1 MKAIKKVLKKLTYFD
16 IALIVLLTILFLGFF
31 FFFYRKAEY
40 ANIRVKVTDQEVL
53 YARTLPTTW
62 YANQF
67 VVGDVERD
75 ALGRVI
81 SEIVGI
87 ERFNVKSDKKVVYLD
102 LRVRATYDTR
112 TKLYSARGR
121 PLIFGT
127 PVRFNFS
134 KVTFDGIVT
143 EFPNSSAQKNLK
155 TTNTKVTALLRGIEP
170 EKVPDEPEIL
180 KAVKVGDKI
189 YDSNGKVLAEVLD
202 LKIRPAERVTQ
213 TTQGELLLRH
223 DPLYK
228 DALFTLNIRSK
239 ILDNEPFMFDN
250 IPFKIGERLPLN
262 FEDVSLFPVIIK
274 IFPQ

>member
-1 MKAIKKVLKKLTYFD
+1 MKTIKRVLKKLTYFD
-16 IALIVLLTILFLGFF
+16 IALIVLLVILFLGFF

-67 VVGDVERD
+67 VVGDIERD
-75 ALGRVI
+75 TLGRVI

-87 ERFNVKSDKKVVYLD
+87 ERFNVKSDKKTVYLD

-155 TTNTKVTALLRGIEP
+155 ITNTKVTALLRGIEP
-170 EKVPDEPEIL
+170 EKKPDEPEIL
-180 KAVKVGDKI
+180 RAVKVGDKI
-189 YDSNGKVLAEVLD
+189 YDSNGNVLAEVLD

-239 ILDNEPFMFDN
+239 ILDNESFMFDN
-250 IPFKIGERLPLN
+250 IPLKIGEKLPLN
-262 FEDVSLFPVIIK
+262 FEDVSLFPVIIE
-274 IFPQ
+274 ILP

>member
-155 TTNTKVTALLRGIEP
+155 ITNTKVTALLRGIEP

>member
-1 MKAIKKVLKKLTYFD
+1 MKAIKRVLKKLTYFD
-16 IALIVLLTILFLGFF
+16 IALIILLATLFLGFF

-40 ANIRVKVTDQEVL
+40 VNILVKVTDQEVL
-53 YARTLPTTW
+53 YARTLPAVW

-67 VVGDVERD
+67 VVGDIERD

-87 ERFNVKSDKKVVYLD
+87 ERFNVKSDKKAVYLD

-143 EFPNSSAQKNLK
+143 EFPNSEAQGDLEV
-155 TTNTKVTALLRGIEP
+155 TNTKMTALLRGIKPKETEP
-170 EKVPDEPEIL
+170 AVLE
-180 KAVKVGDKI
+180 AVKVGDKI
-189 YDSNGKVLAEVLD
+189 YDSNGNVLAEVLD
-202 LKIRPAERVTQ
+202 LEIRPAERVTQ
-213 TTQGELLLRH
+213 TSWGELLLRY

-228 DALFTLNIRSK
+228 DALFTLNVRTK
-239 ILDNEPFMFDN
+239 ILDNEAFMFDN
-250 IPFKIGERLPLN
+250 LPLKIGEEVPLN
-262 FEDVSLFPVIIK
+262 FEDVSLFPVIIE
-274 IFPQ
+274 ILP

>member
-1 MKAIKKVLKKLTYFD
+1 MKVIKRVLKKLTYFD
-16 IALIVLLTILFLGFF
+16 IALIILLAILFFGFF

-40 ANIRVKVTDQEVL
+40 VNIQVKVTDQEVL
-53 YARTLPTTW
+53 YARTLPAVW

-87 ERFNVKSDKKVVYLD
+87 ERFNVKSDKKAVYLD
-102 LRVRATYDTR
+102 IRVRATYDTR
-112 TKLYSARGR
+112 AKLYSARGR

-127 PVRFNFS
+127 PARFNFS

-143 EFPNSSAQKNLK
+143 EFPNSEAQRNLEI
-155 TTNTKVTALLRGIEP
+155 TNTKVTALLRGIIPEETPEEP
-170 EKVPDEPEIL
+170 AVL

-189 YDSNGKVLAEVLD
+189 YDSNGNILAEVLD
-202 LKIRPAERVTQ
+202 LEIRPAERVTQ
-213 TTQGELLLRH
+213 TSWGELLLRY

-228 DALFTLNIRSK
+228 DALFTLSIRTK
-239 ILDNEPFMFDN
+239 IFNNEAFIFDN
-250 IPFKIGERLPLN
+250 LPLKIGEELPLN
-262 FEDVSLFPVIIK
+262 FEDVSLFPVIIE
-274 IFPQ
+274 ILP